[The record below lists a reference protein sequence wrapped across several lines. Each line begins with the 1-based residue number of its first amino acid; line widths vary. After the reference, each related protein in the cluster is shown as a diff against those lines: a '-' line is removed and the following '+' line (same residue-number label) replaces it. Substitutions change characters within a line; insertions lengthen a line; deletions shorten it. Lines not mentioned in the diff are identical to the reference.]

1 MKHSPVGRLAA
12 IALASLVVVLLT
24 PAVGFADESFTLNIP
39 HRGPDRVPIGLV
51 KIMLE
56 FPDGTDLST
65 LQLSI
70 AEGMGMPATVIPF
83 GGGQARPNKDFISM
97 LEATSATESTV
108 YIKYTPISMWA
119 VVNNNPE
126 RCIANGT
133 AITQNVVMTLSGPTV
148 STYRMNTYTVPRE
161 LDLTAGVDEKGPC
174 DFPSRRIKNSAAS
187 IGPPPSGTALDP
199 AKFKGRLPLDI
210 VLVLDK
216 SGSMLSPPD
225 GEPAGSP
232 SKWSI
237 LNGTIQQFVDFW
249 THADDGGPLSLGG
262 SFSADATQDRLAV
275 VFFSS
280 SASVADLDSD
290 PANPPAVVFVKRGTD
305 GTTNWLPV
313 KTVVSTTTPGGSTAM
328 GQGLKEGIDKYL
340 NDALTA
346 TDAKNDATI
355 ILMTDALQNVSP
367 LITENGLTGNMELA
381 PLSGPGLCLS
391 SVISSCHVP
400 VQTFGFTP
408 DGSEVDKLLNNISTQ
423 TSGHSIV
430 RGDAVGA
437 ATAFADLLIESLKG
451 NTLALLSRT
460 RSTLPAGTDVSAPVP
475 FLLDG
480 SVRRATFVLGWVG
493 GGSKIQRL
501 DLEITGPDGKVV
513 KPVLTSNGDVST
525 VQSIDLPKSGPTG
538 NWSVKVL
545 RKTSLKVALPQPESP
560 TASTNLWPGDVLRK
574 PESERETSHAP
585 APLGAQAQSQIP
597 QTPPFPYHLSIYSVE
612 GKLDYRLS
620 FPSLDEGT
628 GDAMRLTAD
637 VSYEGKSLTNLPNTS
652 IKLKI
657 ERPPKG
663 LGTILHDTSVKD
675 GVLTTETAQGGD
687 STTPYDRKLA
697 ELAKNGA
704 LAESRP
710 KELADEFFLVDNGV
724 ASSGD
729 KRAND
734 GLYTARFADTSRPG
748 LYRFNIT
755 MDWDDPRTG
764 KIHRIET
771 IERVVKVNS
780 DTSASKVTVTNLGQ
794 GAYDIKV
801 IPVDKFGNYFGPS
814 NANPVTVKVTGGGN
828 VAGINDPAQT
838 GEYIVHLENVPTGA
852 DPHIVIVVDGRTI
865 RDTPLSGLPGGGTT
879 VTPGGPTTKFAVF
892 LHFGAAFPHGNF
904 SNVYDPGF
912 SFNGGLEYAVT
923 DYFSVEGIFGAH
935 RFENSLVGG
944 NNLDL
949 FQFSGNG
956 KFYLS
961 PPGTVRPWF
970 NFGVGAYK
978 FDPGST
984 RFGGNVGTGLQFNLT
999 PKFALEAAY
1008 NFHAV
1013 STTGT
1018 SRRYSTLQGGF
1029 RFRF

>member
-1 MKHSPVGRLAA
+1 MKRSSVGRLTA

-24 PAVGFADESFTLNIP
+24 PAVGLADEGFTLNIP
-39 HRGPDRVPIGLV
+39 YRGAGKVPISLI

-56 FPDGTDLST
+56 FPTGTDLST

-70 AEGMGMPATVIPF
+70 NEGMGPATVMSVP
-83 GGGQARPNKDFISM
+83 GAGTRPNGDIVTM
-97 LEATSATESTV
+97 LEATSATVPTV
-108 YIKYTPISMWA
+108 YIRYTPKSMWTSID
-119 VVNNNPE
+119 PGTD
-126 RCIANGT
+126 RCNANG
-133 AITQNVVMTLSGPTV
+133 AALPQNVSMTLSGPTV
-148 STYRMNTYTVPRE
+148 STYRMNTYTVPRD

-174 DFPSRRIKNSAAS
+174 DFPSRRIKSNAAS
-187 IGPPPSGTALDP
+187 VGPPPSGTALDP
-199 AKFKGRLPLDI
+199 AKFKGRLPLDV

-216 SGSMLSPPD
+216 SGSMFSAPD
-225 GEPAGSP
+225 GAPAGSP
-232 SKWSI
+232 SKWNI
-237 LNGTIQQFVDFW
+237 LNDTIQQFVDLW
-249 THADDGGPLSLGG
+249 TQADDGGPLSVGG

-275 VFFSS
+275 VFFST
-280 SASVADLDSD
+280 SATVADLDSD
-290 PANPPAVVFVKRGTD
+290 PANPPVVVFVKRGTD

-313 KTVVSTTTPGGSTAM
+313 KTVVGTTSPGGSTAM

-346 TDAKNDATI
+346 TDTKNDATI
-355 ILMTDALQNVSP
+355 ILMTDALQNVAP
-367 LITENGLTGNMELA
+367 LITENGVTGNMELA
-381 PLSGPGLCLS
+381 PLSGPGLCIS

-400 VQTFGFTP
+400 VQTFGFTTE
-408 DGSEVDKLLNNISTQ
+408 GSEVDKLLNNISTQ

-430 RGDAVGA
+430 RGDAMGA
-437 ATAFADLLIESLKG
+437 ATAFADLLVQSLKG

-460 RSTLPAGTDVSAPVP
+460 RSTLPAGTDASAPVP

-493 GGSKIQRL
+493 GSQSQRL

-513 KPVLTSNGDVST
+513 APVLTNNGNAST

-545 RKTSLKVALPQPESP
+545 RKTVGKAALPKPESP
-560 TASTNLWPGDVLRK
+560 NASADLWPGDVLRRDR
-574 PESERETSHAP
+574 PQSETSHAP
-585 APLGAQAQSQIP
+585 APTGARTQTQTPQS
-597 QTPPFPYHLSIYSVE
+597 PPFPYHLSIYSVE

-628 GDAMRLTAD
+628 GDAMRLAAD
-637 VSYEGKSLTNLPNTS
+637 VSYEGKSLTNLPNS
-652 IKLKI
+652 AIKLKI

-663 LGTILHDTSVKD
+663 LGTILHDTGVQG

-704 LAESRP
+704 LAESKP
-710 KELADEFFLVDNGV
+710 KELGDEFFLVDNGD

-764 KIHRIET
+764 RIHRIET

-801 IPVDKFGNYFGPS
+801 IPLDKFGNYFGPS
-814 NANPVTVKVTGGGN
+814 NANPVTVKVTGGGD

-838 GEYIVHLENVPTGA
+838 GEYIVHLENVPAGA

-865 RDTPLSGLPGGGTT
+865 RDTPLSGLPGGGGTT

-892 LHFGAAFPHGNF
+892 FHFGAAFPHGNF
-904 SNVYDPGF
+904 NNAFDPGF

-935 RFENSLVGG
+935 HFENSLIGG
-944 NNLDL
+944 NNVDL

-956 KFYLS
+956 KFYLT
-961 PPGTVRPWF
+961 PPGSVRPWV
-970 NFGVGAYK
+970 NFGIGAYK

-1013 STTGT
+1013 STTGAST
-1018 SRRYSTLQGGF
+1018 TYSTLQGGF